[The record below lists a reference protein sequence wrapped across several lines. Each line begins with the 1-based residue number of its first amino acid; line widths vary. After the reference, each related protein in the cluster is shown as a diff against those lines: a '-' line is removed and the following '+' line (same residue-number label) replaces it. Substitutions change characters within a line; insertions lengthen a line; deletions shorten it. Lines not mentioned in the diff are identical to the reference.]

1 MYSTKPPTRAT
12 FDPRVSSLARMP
24 SPPPSLRPLIER
36 LNRTPSRAH
45 RMAPHTK
52 TEPVEMPSIHSGD
65 VEHLP
70 STSHHRSTSQSINVK
85 ESTPSSTSTLV
96 SNDSALSQA
105 LVSMLNTPSTNSA
118 APSLDFRGCRVE
130 IHFHVHP
137 PVRPAFPRPDTRAER
152 LKRKRESHDID
163 QVADGEDVV
172 ERQVKKLK
180 LSHDPGAGLKIR
192 GQAKAG
198 KRLERMTAADGVK
211 ARSSTGLRRMSS
223 RGVDAGRVRH

>member
-1 MYSTKPPTRAT
+1 M
-12 FDPRVSSLARMP
+12 
-24 SPPPSLRPLIER
+24 
-36 LNRTPSRAH
+36 
-45 RMAPHTK
+45 
-52 TEPVEMPSIHSGD
+52 
-65 VEHLP
+65 
-70 STSHHRSTSQSINVK
+70 
-85 ESTPSSTSTLV
+85 
-96 SNDSALSQA
+96 
-105 LVSMLNTPSTNSA
+105 
-118 APSLDFRGCRVE
+118 
-130 IHFHVHP
+130 HP

-163 QVADGEDVV
+163 QVADGEDFV